1 MIKKILNE
9 LFIIISAIILYL
21 APITFVVFTI
31 LKLADI
37 IPWSWVI
44 VCSPIITF
52 ILMVFSW
59 CVAIVFGLDN

>member
-37 IPWSWVI
+37 IP
-44 VCSPIITF
+44 
-52 ILMVFSW
+52 
-59 CVAIVFGLDN
+59 